1 MMMFLLSPHVQGCFG
16 ESNATEVDTMNSI
29 LHTLNAH
36 LLSALKLIELFL
48 S

>member
-1 MMMFLLSPHVQGCFG
+1 MIMFLLSPHVQGCSR
-16 ESNATEVDTMNSI
+16 ESDATEFDTMNSI